1 MKKIVLA
8 LIMLIFPVKA
18 YGLEDYMI
26 FSDAIVRSV
35 VVEDN
40 SIADVL
46 PVQTIDN
53 TKQIILFKPKKEGK
67 TYVIVQTVDGD
78 RRIRVDVD
86 EYHTEFKTVDGFEFL
101 PCDIAPEYLQI
112 DGVDV
117 IPPPVN
123 KGVK

>member
-1 MKKIVLA
+1 MRGTQYIGRKIY
-8 LIMLIFPVKA
+8 KSKN
-18 YGLEDYMI
+18 E
-26 FSDAIVRSV
+26 RR
-35 VVEDN
+35 
-40 SIADVL
+40 
-46 PVQTIDN
+46 
-53 TKQIILFKPKKEGK
+53 TKSKDEKNYWPQ
-67 TYVIVQTVDGD
+67 
-78 RRIRVDVD
+78 RVDVD